1 MAILDEKLLM
11 EMLQAA
17 RGVLD
22 KHWQQVKPM
31 AEEQFRQFGENIE
44 RIAELKAK
52 GDITEEQA
60 SLQLNIQRNSIKIV
74 LLSVKGL
81 TSLAV
86 ESALNA
92 AVDVARKTV
101 NTAIGWRIL

>member
-1 MAILDEKLLM
+1 MAILDEKLLR

-17 RGVLD
+17 SGVLD
-22 KHWQQVKPM
+22 KHWREIKPM

-60 SLQLNIQRNSIKIV
+60 RLQLNIQRNSIKIV

-81 TSLAV
+81 TTLAV

-92 AVDVARKTV
+92 AVDVVRKTV